1 MLIQTF
7 FVQVFRIPFKKSRPQ
22 SESCHQHTGEK
33 REANLPEAEFDVRRD
48 VLGVTSLADCTVQSS
63 PVGGELSSSSQS
75 AEQCE
80 EVRRRGETRL
90 GLDPRAVPG
99 DR

>member
-1 MLIQTF
+1 MFKFSEFL
-7 FVQVFRIPFKKSRPQ
+7 FKKVDHRLSPITSRP
-22 SESCHQHTGEK
+22 EK
-33 REANLPEAEFDVRRD
+33 REREANLPEKEFDVRRD
-48 VLGVTSLADCTVQSS
+48 VLVVTSLADCTVQSS
-63 PVGGELSSSSQS
+63 PVSGELSSSSQS